1 MAAISTGGPHGQS
14 IPGQLEG
21 VHVVS
26 SFGVDNTTLGRP
38 GCDVLGFIGSERV
51 LMLARRESYF
61 KCTHHDHKVFD
72 FDGRMIPPGP
82 PITQPLLG
90 GGEQF
95 STFVPLRARRPAAT
109 YRLARVIVNSFTAM
123 LFGRGRW
130 PTLKVAGDPKTEDF
144 VAALT
149 KAMNLR
155 TVMIRARAIGGSVG
169 SVGLSWRFYKG
180 KPYVGVHSGK
190 RILVHSWS
198 DEGELVP
205 EHVSEIYTFSKQV
218 WDSQKKAN
226 VTKWFWHRRDWTPI
240 ADVAFFPCEFKKDQ
254 DPVFEIDEKNSYH
267 HGHGQCHFIWIRN
280 LPDDDDLGSI
290 DGQPDYAE
298 QYESLESI
306 DILKSVIVRG
316 ATLNLDPTVVLKIDL
331 QTVAAM
337 GGVKKGSDN
346 ALNVGLTGDARYM
359 ELSGTS
365 IAAGTE
371 LFSKL
376 RDAIL
381 EAAQCVIP
389 DPNQV
394 AGAGTS
400 AVALKV
406 VYEPMLAKADILREQ
421 YGQAIERLI
430 EQVISFVQECM
441 QPRLEQVTSREVD
454 VANDIDLEVTREV
467 EIKPVLS
474 LPPKVVAVT
483 EIGEDGKEH
492 ESFGLERREPGI
504 GGDVELDWGAYFSPT
519 PDDKMKETQTLQL
532 AVSVKILSRRTATEE
547 LAHVYKRDAHE
558 EWKRLQDEA
567 DEEQAGVDAMY
578 PPIGGEV
585 DSLDELPPDAE
596 PTTIGGIEIPPSE
609 MISVI
614 RVDELRTSRGLSPLG
629 GADGK
634 LTIAQFKAKGKA
646 AGEVLGAASGQSE
659 AAKDPTIIET
669 VASPEKPRGDAV
681 SSAASGQQLVTPTET
696 AKIVLVDEARVLK
709 GLPRFGPE
717 KGGDL
722 TVAEFEARVQAEG
735 AASGA
740 VVGQAEGQLEVEQEL
755 STRVDSGPE

>member
-1 MAAISTGGPHGQS
+1 MAHGAGTEETALMAAISTGGPHGQS
-14 IPGQLEG
+14 IPGQLQG
-21 VHVVS
+21 VQVVS

-51 LMLARRESYF
+51 LMLARRESYY

-218 WDSQKKAN
+218 WDSQKN
-226 VTKWFWHRRDWTPI
+226 VHVTKWFWHRRDWTPI
-240 ADVAFFPCEFKKDQ
+240 ADVAFFPCEFVKNE
-254 DPVFEIDEKNSYH
+254 DPVWKIDEKKSHH

-298 QYESLESI
+298 QYESLESL
-306 DILKSVIVRG
+306 DTLKSVIVRG
-316 ATLNLDPTVVLKIDL
+316 ATLNLDPTLVLRINPN
-331 QTVAAM
+331 TIAAM
-337 GGVKKGSDN
+337 GGSIRKGSDN
-346 ALNVGLTGDARYM
+346 ALNVGADGDARYM

-365 IAAGTE
+365 IVAGTE
-371 LFSKL
+371 LLSKL

-421 YGQAIERLI
+421 YGQAIERLF
-430 EQVISFVQECM
+430 EQVIEFVQGHM
-441 QPRLEQVTSREVD
+441 QSRLESVTSREID
-454 VANDIDLEVTREV
+454 AANDIDLEVTKEV

-474 LPPKVVAVT
+474 LPSKVVAVT

-492 ESFGLERREPGI
+492 ESFGLEQREPGI

-532 AVSVKILSRRTATEE
+532 AVIARILSRRTAAEE

-567 DEEQAGVDAMY
+567 DETQAGVDAMY
-578 PPIGGEV
+578 PPISEV

-596 PTTIGGIEIPPSE
+596 PTIGGIE
-609 MISVI
+609 
-614 RVDELRTSRGLSPLG
+614 
-629 GADGK
+629 K
-634 LTIAQFKAKGKA
+634 
-646 AGEVLGAASGQSE
+646 
-659 AAKDPTIIET
+659 
-669 VASPEKPRGDAV
+669 
-681 SSAASGQQLVTPTET
+681 
-696 AKIVLVDEARVLK
+696 
-709 GLPRFGPE
+709 
-717 KGGDL
+717 
-722 TVAEFEARVQAEG
+722 
-735 AASGA
+735 
-740 VVGQAEGQLEVEQEL
+740 VEQEL
-755 STRVDSGPE
+755 STRVDSEPE